1 MGPIQISLGR
11 MLFDISKFLMIW
23 FLVLFAFANGLN
35 QLYYKYGN
43 AGIYTGDSP
52 HKVVHEYEVH
62 EGHRTYGNTTV
73 CYGLMCEKQNNAFS
87 TLFHAMES
95 LYWSCFGLVNLY
107 VTDLEPEVSS
117 NSQKRLLFS
126 STLSQNGL
134 AQPCSESTTWSMWS
148 SWSMCSLQWWTIPTN
163 LSLIMRIS
171 NGNSRGQS
179 FGLLI
184 LKNQG
189 KNFFKRFQKVINL
202 L

>member
-62 EGHRTYGNTTV
+62 EGHRTYGNNTV

-87 TLFHAMES
+87 TLFHAMEA
-95 LYWSCFGLVNLY
+95 LYWSAFGLVNLY
-107 VTDLEPEVSS
+107 VTDLEPEVDFLALFLFTFLSI
-117 NSQKRLLFS
+117 LL
-126 STLSQNGL
+126 QNGSER
-134 AQPCSESTTWSMWS
+134 QCSEST
-148 SWSMCSLQWWTIPTN
+148 I
-163 LSLIMRIS
+163 
-171 NGNSRGQS
+171 
-179 FGLLI
+179 
-184 LKNQG
+184 
-189 KNFFKRFQKVINL
+189 
-202 L
+202 

>member
-62 EGHRTYGNTTV
+62 EGHQTYGNNSV

-87 TLFHAMES
+87 TLFHAMEA
-95 LYWSCFGLVNLY
+95 LYWSAFGLVNLY
-107 VTDLEPEVSS
+107 VTDLEPEVVSS
-117 NSQKRLLFS
+117 R
-126 STLSQNGL
+126 
-134 AQPCSESTTWSMWS
+134 
-148 SWSMCSLQWWTIPTN
+148 
-163 LSLIMRIS
+163 
-171 NGNSRGQS
+171 
-179 FGLLI
+179 
-184 LKNQG
+184 
-189 KNFFKRFQKVINL
+189 
-202 L
+202 